1 MHAETGNSTNEE
13 GAAEVDV
20 EILRCP
26 LVLCLVVLLIAGDH
40 MIFVAGIDT

>member
-26 LVLCLVVLLIAGDH
+26 LVLTMSHGTSYSWRSYDFCGWN
-40 MIFVAGIDT
+40 